1 MSLVWLSWA
10 PRTSA
15 CGSEPAPTIQ
25 YAMEPSPAPEV
36 KTRSSCGCHVTDAM
50 SLLYGPTCEEIVLS
64 VRMSVTFKLASF
76 DPVTKWWPFWFHFK
90 QFTEPLCMCS
100 VDKHCRCAPT
110 RGSQS
115 LTTQSLPPPLATT
128 LLVSC
133 HCTHLTSPPWP
144 FNVVSALALAK
155 SNILIVA
162 SSAHVANFKSVGLKL
177 TPRIGS
183 PCACVCFKLLKF
195 ICQYLICPESSAEMS
210 QFSLRDTV
218 AVLTGL
224 LCACKIVSKLKLAA
238 FQSVNSPFCEHVST
252 LRPSGMNITV
262 CGLFRFIRKKESRL
276 KSARVF
282 QRRSKIQQQNDEY
295 SYTRNKMREQKCHSL
310 FIASSTSNP
319 TYT

>member
-1 MSLVWLSWA
+1 
-10 PRTSA
+10 
-15 CGSEPAPTIQ
+15 
-25 YAMEPSPAPEV
+25 
-36 KTRSSCGCHVTDAM
+36 
-50 SLLYGPTCEEIVLS
+50 
-64 VRMSVTFKLASF
+64 MSVTFKLASF

-115 LTTQSLPPPLATT
+115 LTTQSLPPPLAIT

-210 QFSLRDTV
+210 QFSLCDTV

-262 CGLFRFIRKKESRL
+262 CVKSIRKRK
-276 KSARVF
+276 KVV
-282 QRRSKIQQQNDEY
+282 
-295 SYTRNKMREQKCHSL
+295 
-310 FIASSTSNP
+310 
-319 TYT
+319 

>member
-1 MSLVWLSWA
+1 
-10 PRTSA
+10 
-15 CGSEPAPTIQ
+15 
-25 YAMEPSPAPEV
+25 
-36 KTRSSCGCHVTDAM
+36 
-50 SLLYGPTCEEIVLS
+50 
-64 VRMSVTFKLASF
+64 MSVTFKLASF

-210 QFSLRDTV
+210 QFSLCDTV

-262 CGLFRFIRKKESRL
+262 CVVLFYTKERKSSKV
-276 KSARVF
+276 SACF
-282 QRRSKIQQQNDEY
+282 SKKKTNSQQNDEY
-295 SYTRNKMREQKCHSL
+295 EYNIVLTREQKCLNRVIVVDVKSNTL
-310 FIASSTSNP
+310 ITFIYRRFDLIRTDVNKLQRKARRGHVP
-319 TYT
+319 

>member
-1 MSLVWLSWA
+1 
-10 PRTSA
+10 
-15 CGSEPAPTIQ
+15 
-25 YAMEPSPAPEV
+25 
-36 KTRSSCGCHVTDAM
+36 
-50 SLLYGPTCEEIVLS
+50 LLYGPTCEEIVLS

-210 QFSLRDTV
+210 QFSLCDTV

-262 CGLFRFIRKKESRL
+262 RVTSVRKRKK
-276 KSARVF
+276 VV
-282 QRRSKIQQQNDEY
+282 
-295 SYTRNKMREQKCHSL
+295 
-310 FIASSTSNP
+310 
-319 TYT
+319 

>member
-1 MSLVWLSWA
+1 
-10 PRTSA
+10 
-15 CGSEPAPTIQ
+15 
-25 YAMEPSPAPEV
+25 
-36 KTRSSCGCHVTDAM
+36 
-50 SLLYGPTCEEIVLS
+50 
-64 VRMSVTFKLASF
+64 
-76 DPVTKWWPFWFHFK
+76 
-90 QFTEPLCMCS
+90 MCN

-155 SNILIVA
+155 SNIFIVA
-162 SSAHVANFKSVGLKL
+162 SSAHVANFRSLGLKL

-183 PCACVCFKLLKF
+183 PWACVCFKLLKF
-195 ICQYLICPESSAEMS
+195 ICQYLICPESSAEIS
-210 QFSLRDTV
+210 QFSLCDTV
-218 AVLTGL
+218 AVRTGL

-262 CGLFRFIRKKESRL
+262 LTNRIKKERKRETVSEHFSWEKIYIYIRENNSNDRRTNERTR
-276 KSARVF
+276 KHARVHP
-282 QRRSKIQQQNDEY
+282 RYALRA
-295 SYTRNKMREQKCHSL
+295 RVPL
-310 FIASSTSNP
+310 FIGVLILFALTCTNFNAKLDAGWCFKFQLGSKSSMLPLVGFTNASSLNGFFATEAMNARLADAIRLFAV
-319 TYT
+319 